1 MGDSSEESW
10 TMHESVIQLYRV
22 DEEGYFACKVLSAI
36 NMFLH
41 GAIMTALAEEAPA
54 NFCASSRV
62 IQRGQVLFGIIGR
75 KWRVGCTSL
84 LSVKSPSIWWVRLI
98 ERLY

>member
-54 NFCASSRV
+54 NFCASSRGNTEGASV
-62 IQRGQVLFGIIGR
+62 IRNN
-75 KWRVGCTSL
+75 WA
-84 LSVKSPSIWWVRLI
+84 
-98 ERLY
+98 

>member
-54 NFCASSRV
+54 NFCASSRGKADRTV
-62 IQRGQVLFGIIGR
+62 VLESERGYGNFE
-75 KWRVGCTSL
+75 WRS
-84 LSVKSPSIWWVRLI
+84 
-98 ERLY
+98 